1 MAQGSFSQKPRLLS
15 LAVLLGLAALLLAG
29 LPGCGSRRVAAPPP
43 SPAPPGKPGKIPA
56 TQRPYT
62 INGQTYT
69 PLHTAEGYNETG
81 VASWYGPNFHGKRTS
96 NGEVYDM
103 ESMTAAHKLLPMD
116 TWVEV
121 RNLENGKTATVRVN
135 DRGPFVDGRV
145 IDLSKAAARSLGVL
159 GRGTAKVEVVALGY
173 KKVGTGVAGRPAEYQ
188 PPASYQEGVFTVQV
202 GAFSDPANAQR
213 LAERLRPTWGQVY
226 VVRYDRGDRV
236 FHRVRVGQVKDISQA
251 KELET
256 RLRAAGMAEAFAVAW

>member
-1 MAQGSFSQKPRLLS
+1 MS
-15 LAVLLGLAALLLAG
+15 LAALMLAG
-29 LPGCGSRRVAAPPP
+29 PWGCASRRVPGPAP
-43 SPAPPGKPGKIPA
+43 SPAPPAKPGKIPA

-69 PLHTAEGYNETG
+69 PLPTAEGFSETG

-96 NGEVYDM
+96 NGELYDM
-103 ESMTAAHKLLPMD
+103 EAMTAAHKLLPMD

-121 RNLENGKTATVRVN
+121 RNLETGRTAVVRVN

-145 IDLSKAAARSLGVL
+145 IDLSKAAARDLGVL

-173 KKVGTGVAGRPAEYQ
+173 KQAGTGVAGRPAVYQ

-213 LAERLRPTWGQVY
+213 LAERLRPIWGQVF
-226 VVRYDRGDRV
+226 VVRYDRGDMV

-251 KELET
+251 KELEG
-256 RLRAAGMAEAFAVAW
+256 RLRAAGLGEAVAVAW

>member
-1 MAQGSFSQKPRLLS
+1 MGLAPLLS
-15 LAVLLGLAALLLAG
+15 KLRWLALAAALALALGG
-29 LPGCGSRRVAAPPP
+29 LPGCMSRKVSAPP
-43 SPAPPGKPGKIPA
+43 SPTPPAKKETPGKLPA

-62 INGQTYT
+62 ISGQTYH
-69 PLHTAEGYNETG
+69 PLPSAEGFSETG

-103 ESMTAAHKLLPMD
+103 EAMTAAHKLLPMD

-121 RNLENGKTATVRVN
+121 RNLENGKRAVVRVN

-145 IDLSKAAARSLGVL
+145 IDLSKAAARELGVL
-159 GRGTAKVEVVALGY
+159 GRGTAQVEVVALGY
-173 KKVGTGVAGRPAEYQ
+173 KQAGTGVAGRPAVYQ

-213 LAERLRPTWGQVY
+213 LAERLKPVWGQVY
-226 VVRYDRGDRV
+226 VVRYDRGDAV

-251 KELET
+251 KELEA
-256 RLRAAGMAEAFAVAW
+256 RLRAAGLADSFAVAW